1 MESSRGTAAASRNSV
16 PTLLAYNMWALGPV
30 GTQVLVPGGAGVYT
44 HRDPPNPSK
53 VVGGISAHSL
63 SRRKHVAG
71 LDLGTSKVS
80 VALAEVTE
88 SGEIHVLGAGEAP
101 ADGLR
106 RGVVVNIDRT
116 VEAIHAAVV
125 RAERMAGLRIE
136 SVAVSLGGPHLASQ
150 TSRGVVAVSRP
161 DREIEPDDVERVVEA
176 SRAVAVPSDRQ
187 TLHVIPRTFTVD
199 GQEGVKDA
207 IGMTGQRLEVDTCLV
222 TGAQTAIQNVIKCVH
237 QAGLDVDDVVCSGFA
252 AGEAVLTQNELDLG
266 VCLVQIGAG
275 TTDVVV
281 YTDGAPL
288 HLGVLPVG
296 GNHVTNDIAIGLRTT
311 LEEAEALKLN
321 YGHTLPAVIPTDE
334 RVDVRQVGGHRLQPV
349 PRRFVAEIIG
359 PRMREIFQLAREEVV
374 RRSGYDGLLP
384 AGVVITG
391 GAARLMGTTDAAQS
405 VFDSSVRLGV
415 PTGFGGLSDRVAGPS
430 HSVVVGLTRWAARSQ
445 LRPPVRQFAGAAAG
459 PGLGTAYQKTVRWLK
474 DFF

>member
-1 MESSRGTAAASRNSV
+1 M
-16 PTLLAYNMWALGPV
+16 
-30 GTQVLVPGGAGVYT
+30 
-44 HRDPPNPSK
+44 
-53 VVGGISAHSL
+53 

-80 VALAEVTE
+80 AVLAEVTD

-106 RGVVVNIDRT
+106 RGVVVNIDKT
-116 VEAIHAAVV
+116 VEAVHAAIV
-125 RAERMAGLRIE
+125 RAERMAGIRIE
-136 SVAVSLGGPHLASQ
+136 SVAVSLGGPHLTSL

-161 DREIEPDDVERVVEA
+161 DREVGPEDVERVVDA
-176 SRAVAVPSDRQ
+176 SRAVAIQSDHQ
-187 TLHVIPRTFTVD
+187 PLHVIPRTFTVD

-207 IGMTGQRLEVDTCLV
+207 IGMTGSRLEVDTCLV
-222 TGAQTAIQNVIKCVH
+222 TGSQTAIQNVIKCVH
-237 QAGLDVDDVVCSGFA
+237 QSGLDVDDVVCCGFA
-252 AGEAVLTQNELDLG
+252 AGEAVLTRNELDLG

-321 YGHTLPAVIPTDE
+321 YGHTLQSVIPADE
-334 RVDVRQVGGHRLQPV
+334 RVDVRQVGGDRLQTV
-349 PRRFVAEIIG
+349 PRRFLAEIIG
-359 PRMREIFQLAREEVV
+359 PRMREIFQLAKEEVV

-384 AGVVITG
+384 AGVVVTG
-391 GAARLMGTTDAAQS
+391 GAARLMGTTDAAS
-405 VFDSSVRLGV
+405 AVFDSSVRLGV
-415 PTGFGGLSDRVAGPS
+415 PAGFGGLSDRIAGPS
-430 HSVVVGLTRWAARSQ
+430 HAVVAGLARWSVKAQA
-445 LRPPVRQFAGAAAG
+445 RPPVRQFAGAGAG
-459 PGLGTAYQKTVRWLK
+459 PGLGTAYQKTVRWLR